1 MAPEVPFEQQGTAS
15 TEGEWPIQ
23 KILLANAFLPS
34 LIGLLPR
41 LSLSHPSIT
50 KRMPHLLRSN
60 FIAKEWRS
68 D

>member
-23 KILLANAFLPS
+23 KILLANVFLPS
-34 LIGLLPR
+34 LIGLPPH